1 MTYLTATNQELNII
15 DQKDTV
21 NLVVKVTI
29 WVGVAVVL
37 LLSVDSISG
46 ERERGTLESLLLTP
60 LGPRQIVAGKGLAAL
75 TVWPIILLAALPY
88 VGVLRPDSG
97 LFADALGA
105 AIVVGSLLTVTFA
118 SLGVTVSALG
128 AAIVVGSLLTVTFA
142 SLGVTVSALT
152 NSNRQSLLLS
162 FFIFLALVLPTQ
174 LPGGALK
181 GWLGDIVNRA
191 NPLNAGSQFVDK
203 VVVSNNAWA
212 SEAEWLISPFVA
224 ASAALLAAT
233 LVCGRLRLQGGLSK

>member
-88 VGVLRPDSG
+88 VWVLRPGSG

-118 SLGVTVSALG
+118 SLGVTVSAL
-128 AAIVVGSLLTVTFA
+128 
-142 SLGVTVSALT
+142 T
-152 NSNRQSLLLS
+152 NSNHQSLLLS

>member
-88 VGVLRPDSG
+88 VWVLRPGSG

-105 AIVVGSLLTVTFA
+105 AIVVGSLLTVA
-118 SLGVTVSALG
+118 
-128 AAIVVGSLLTVTFA
+128 FA

>member
-1 MTYLTATNQELNII
+1 MAFSLLLSALTYLTATNQELNII

-46 ERERGTLESLLLTP
+46 ERERGTLGSLLLTS

-88 VGVLRPDSG
+88 VWVLRPGSG

-118 SLGVTVSALG
+118 SLGVTVSAQPPKPAPELLHLPG
-128 AAIVVGSLLTVTFA
+128 PGSADSV
-142 SLGVTVSALT
+142 
-152 NSNRQSLLLS
+152 
-162 FFIFLALVLPTQ
+162 